1 MSKSAIPSSNDAALA
16 TQAAGLEAALYVVA
30 TPIGNLQDITLRAIQ
45 VLRQVD
51 VIAAEDT
58 RHSAALLKHYAI
70 SAPMLAVH
78 EHNELK
84 AAQQLLHKIQQGA
97 AVALITDAGT
107 PAISDP
113 GALVVNLMLKSG
125 VKVVPIPGASA
136 VTAAMSVAGHMGT
149 AYQFYGF
156 LPASSKQRQQVL
168 TAHLDSPHCLVFYEA
183 PHRIMACL
191 QDVLSVCGAQREI
204 MVAREL
210 TKQYESLYRASVAEV
225 IATLQ
230 NDPQQQRGEF
240 VLILLPQEKLAIV
253 QDDSQWQQVLA
264 KLLAEL
270 PLKQAVKLCADI
282 TGAKKNL
289 VYEYALKMKQD
300 D

>member
-1 MSKSAIPSSNDAALA
+1 MSNTTILSSDATPLD
-16 TQAAGLEAALYVVA
+16 AALYVVA

-78 EHNELK
+78 EHNEQK
-84 AAQQLLHKIQQGA
+84 AAHHLLEKIQQGA

-136 VTAAMSVAGHMGT
+136 VTAAMSVAGIFAT

-168 TAHLDSPHCLVFYEA
+168 TDYLDSPHSLVFYEA

-191 QDVLSVCGAQREI
+191 QDLISVCGEEREI
-204 MVAREL
+204 MLAREL
-210 TKQYESLYRASVAEV
+210 TKQYETLYRATVAEV

-240 VLILLPQEKLAIV
+240 VLILLPQEKLTIA
-253 QDDSQWQQVLA
+253 QEDSQWQQVLA

-289 VYEYALKMKQD
+289 VYEFALKMKQD

>member
-1 MSKSAIPSSNDAALA
+1 
-16 TQAAGLEAALYVVA
+16 
-30 TPIGNLQDITLRAIQ
+30 
-45 VLRQVD
+45 
-51 VIAAEDT
+51 
-58 RHSAALLKHYAI
+58 
-70 SAPMLAVH
+70 
-78 EHNELK
+78 
-84 AAQQLLHKIQQGA
+84 
-97 AVALITDAGT
+97 
-107 PAISDP
+107 
-113 GALVVNLMLKSG
+113 
-125 VKVVPIPGASA
+125 
-136 VTAAMSVAGHMGT
+136 
-149 AYQFYGF
+149 
-156 LPASSKQRQQVL
+156 
-168 TAHLDSPHCLVFYEA
+168 
-183 PHRIMACL
+183 MACL

-240 VLILLPQEKLAIV
+240 VLILLPQEKLANA
-253 QDDSQWQQVLA
+253 QEDSQWQQVLA